1 VNKQFFHTCYPSFY
15 RRIFFIKYAGLT
27 MWQNSNSFLYRILLY
42 RICTLGG
49 FNFILFFWNFNK
61 NHTEIDRYW
70 QKNNFLLFAKC
81 LKMYSFFRICIL
93 RLQKVLLWPKFFFL
107 EKYQYGYQ
115 KHAEFYAD
123 FKFIDADLY
132 KCP

>member
-1 VNKQFFHTCYPSFY
+1 MFIRGLQFYTFFGISIGIT
-15 RRIFFIKYAGLT
+15 RRL
-27 MWQNSNSFLYRILLY
+27 
-42 RICTLGG
+42 
-49 FNFILFFWNFNK
+49 
-61 NHTEIDRYW
+61 IDIG
-70 QKNNFLLFAKC
+70 KKITLLFAKC

-93 RLQKVLLWPKFFFL
+93 RLQKVLQYYDPKIFFL

-123 FKFIDADLY
+123 FKFVDADLN